1 MNKNDREYFNFIMSL
16 NEEQF
21 ERWMESI
28 DQTQVDYA
36 IKLMHIGRREN
47 FLKEMELME
56 NTGSDKFTQA
66 KAIIDRI
73 RNKSIT

>member
-1 MNKNDREYFNFIMSL
+1 MKKKDRANLEFMLSL
-16 NEEQF
+16 TEEQF
-21 ERWMESI
+21 DQWMETLEPDKI
-28 DQTQVDYA
+28 DYA
-36 IKLMHIGRREN
+36 IELMKTARTEN

-73 RNKSIT
+73 RNKSIK